1 MKQFTTRFE
10 RFAVGSLIAATFAV
24 FGFGAAA
31 LAQNAGSGDAANG
44 KRVYL
49 ADGCFECHGRVGQG
63 GAMNY
68 PAPALAQVEMPI
80 ESFMAFLRNGPN
92 DMPAYSA
99 SVGQGGSRYL
109 RLSALA
115 ARAQA
120 GQGFS
125 AVEQLNAAGVCTG
138 FACRRGR
145 LKPPRRGASE

>member
-10 RFAVGSLIAATFAV
+10 QFAVVSLIAATFAV
-24 FGFGAAA
+24 LGFGAAA

-80 ESFMAFLRNGPN
+80 ESFMAYLRNGPN

-99 SVGQGGSRYL
+99 SVLSDKEAADIYAFL
-109 RLSALA
+109 RSLPGRKPVKDFPL
-115 ARAQA
+115 
-120 GQGFS
+120 
-125 AVEQLNAAGVCTG
+125 LNN
-138 FACRRGR
+138 
-145 LKPPRRGASE
+145 

>member
-1 MKQFTTRFE
+1 MKQFATRFE
-10 RFAVGSLIAATFAV
+10 QFAVVSLIAAAFAV
-24 FGFGAAA
+24 LGFGAAA

-99 SVGQGGSRYL
+99 SVLSDKEAADIYAFL
-109 RLSALA
+109 RSLPGRKPVKDFPL
-115 ARAQA
+115 
-120 GQGFS
+120 
-125 AVEQLNAAGVCTG
+125 LNN
-138 FACRRGR
+138 
-145 LKPPRRGASE
+145 